1 LQLLSINYLVKQQ
14 WRAKV
19 AGKLCKGLYVLTI
32 FVTTSIIKFVD
43 KKNASGSK
51 QHKVGALEE
60 QASLAMMKAADKLQG
75 RVAEMLKEY
84 GLSPTQYNAL
94 RILRG
99 AGPEGLTCSQI
110 GERMI
115 NRDPDITRLLARL
128 EGRRLVIRRR
138 ERKDRRVVMTSI
150 TPAGLD
156 LLRSIDE
163 PIMDFHHHLLGHMGE
178 ARLKSL
184 IRLLNAARKAA
195 A

>member
-1 LQLLSINYLVKQQ
+1 MD
-14 WRAKV
+14 R
-19 AGKLCKGLYVLTI
+19 
-32 FVTTSIIKFVD
+32 
-43 KKNASGSK
+43 KNAGESK
-51 QHKVGALEE
+51 HPKAGVLEE
-60 QASLAMMKAADKLQG
+60 QVSLALMKAADKVQG
-75 RVAEMLKEY
+75 EVAEMLKEY

-99 AGPEGLTCSQI
+99 AGTEGLTCSEI

-150 TPAGLD
+150 TAAGLD

-163 PIMDFHHHLLGHMGE
+163 PIMEFHHHLLGHMGE
-178 ARLKSL
+178 TKLKSL
-184 IRLLNAARKAA
+184 IRLLDVARKTAA
-195 A
+195 